1 MTRQTFIV
9 RPPGPADQA
18 RWRQLYADYAA
29 FYQVAQTKQAAD
41 QVWQGINA
49 PGHEVNAL
57 LASPL
62 ATAWRTLDRELNR
75 FINRGLAAAQPQ
87 T

>member
-1 MTRQTFIV
+1 M
-9 RPPGPADQA
+9 
-18 RWRQLYADYAA
+18 
-29 FYQVAQTKQAAD
+29 AQTKQAAD